1 MENNTLISH
10 ELEEMRSQIGIL
22 KDKLQKQNII
32 NERHIRNSMK
42 SKISDINSTVTVT
55 IFLGIF
61 ALIYCTWFF
70 YSQDCS
76 MAFIIATAIMLAV
89 CLALTIIQRI
99 NLGNMDFSEGNLIE
113 TAQKLS
119 KVKKHYQ
126 NWHFLAI
133 PMIIAWLSWL
143 MYEMIRIL
151 GMDSPL
157 AIGFYCGAIAGVII
171 GGILGTRINRK
182 IVRRT
187 TEILNQI
194 EELQNGEK

>member
-126 NWHFLAI
+126 NWHFIAI
-133 PMIIAWLSWL
+133 PLIIIWVAWA
-143 MYEMIRIL
+143 MYEMISIL
-151 GMDSPL
+151 GVDTPM
-157 AIGFYCGAIAGVII
+157 AIGFCCGAAIGVLV
-171 GGILGTRINRK
+171 GGIFGTRINRK
-182 IVRRT
+182 IIRRT
-187 TEILNQI
+187 SEILEQI
-194 EELQNGEK
+194 KELQSE